1 MAVFWDDSQRMDLY
15 IAGISVGQLEHKTM
29 RLRVVYQQCVTQTV
43 DWDLKQR
50 NNAIY
55 ELSVSTGEKFQI

>member
-1 MAVFWDDSQRMDLY
+1 MDLY